1 MFTPRSSRRG
11 RLFASALLLG
21 CGLLLST
28 AAAGERV
35 SFNREIRP
43 ILSDRCYYCH
53 GFDEHTREADLRLD
67 READSRA
74 VIEPGDAGESELLRR
89 VLSDDEYEV
98 MPPPDSHKAALSDEE
113 IDTIRRWINEGARYE
128 PHWAFV
134 QPARPDVEVK
144 VAGGGDSTA
153 AVIDHFVTRR
163 QEQLGLQAA
172 APAAPAKWLRRLS
185 LDLTGLPPTP
195 GELVAFEKE
204 VAEHG
209 EAAYADA
216 VDRVLASPHYGE
228 RMALDWLDVA
238 RYADTHGF
246 QHDAHRMNWPWRDWV
261 TRAFNENMPFD
272 QFTIEQLAGD
282 LLEEPT
288 TDQLIAT
295 AFNRNHMI
303 NGEGGAIREENL
315 AKTAFDRVETTG
327 TAWLGLTVGCCQCH
341 DHKFDPIKQRDY
353 YQLFAFFNQ
362 TSEKAG
368 VDKQFSS
375 KRPGAKRS
383 TPYMVDRPYI
393 SLASDEEK
401 QRLEELRQDV
411 KRAEQTLEA
420 ERADFEAPFVKWIE
434 EMREDP
440 SLIKDRVTEGYLYR
454 FVNTIPLDKPKD
466 GNTARLTLNFLK
478 QTDPWK
484 PLTKAIDNAKRKV
497 AQLEG
502 QSPLVMIMRDDKPRD
517 TFILLRGNYETPGEK
532 VTAGVPEFLPSLPE
546 GAKADRLALAEWL
559 VSEEQPLTT
568 RVTVNR
574 LWQLMLGRGL
584 VPTPD
589 DFGLQGDLPT
599 HPDLLDWLAC
609 EFRTSG
615 WDVKALL
622 KGIALSK
629 AYRQSSE
636 VTPAAIEADPD
647 NRWLTRGPRRRL
659 DSRLLRDQALA
670 LSGLL
675 VREPGGPPVFP
686 YQPPGIWEEMSL
698 GKNHYEQD
706 HGDALYRRSLY
717 TVWRRIVSPANFFDV
732 PSRQVCS
739 VKPQLTST
747 PLHALTLLN
756 DKTYVEAARVWAGAL
771 LGLSDDDSRLR
782 EAFFAATARRPEPR
796 EMEALQATLADAR
809 QRYADAPEEAASLLS
824 VGEAESSSDA
834 PADEHAAWTTV
845 CLLMLNLDET
855 LSK

>member
-1 MFTPRSSRRG
+1 MVSPETLRRG
-11 RLFASALLLG
+11 CLLTSALSLG
-21 CGLLLST
+21 CGWLLAVAT
-28 AAAGERV
+28 AEERV

-74 VIEPGDAGESELLRR
+74 VIEPGVPEESELLRR

-98 MPPPDSHKAALSDEE
+98 MPPPDSHKAALSTEE
-113 IDTIRRWINEGARYE
+113 IDVLRRWISEGARYE

-134 QPARPDVEVK
+134 APARPDLDLS
-144 VAGGGDSTA
+144 VAEGSTKSSTA
-153 AVIDHFVTRR
+153 IDHYVAKQ
-163 QEQLGLQAA
+163 QESRGLQPAK
-172 APAAPAKWLRRLS
+172 PAAPAKWLRRVS
-185 LDLTGLPPTP
+185 LDLTGLPPTS
-195 GELVAFEKE
+195 GELVAFENE
-204 VAEHG
+204 VAERG

-216 VDRVLASPHYGE
+216 VDRLLASPHYGE

-238 RYADTHGF
+238 RYADTNGF

-288 TDQLIAT
+288 TDQLVAT

-341 DHKFDPIKQRDY
+341 DHKFDPIKQSDY

-393 SLASDEEK
+393 SLASDDEK
-401 QRLEELRQDV
+401 QRLKELQLEV
-411 KRAEQTLEA
+411 KHAEQALEA
-420 ERADFEAPFVKWIE
+420 ERPEFEPLFIKWVE

-440 SLIKDRVTEGYLYR
+440 SLIEERVTVNYLHR
-454 FVNTIPLDKPKD
+454 FVNTVPLDKPSN
-466 GNTARLTLNFLK
+466 GNNKKLTRNFLE
-478 QTDPWK
+478 QSERWRPF
-484 PLTKAIDNAKRKV
+484 TKRIDDAKR
-497 AQLEG
+497 AASNLEG
-502 QSPLVMIMRDDKPRD
+502 KSPLVMIMRDDKPRD
-517 TFILLRGNYETPGEK
+517 TFILLRGNYETPGDQ
-532 VTAGVPEFLPSLPE
+532 VTAGVPGFLPPLPQD
-546 GAKADRLALAEWL
+546 AKADRLALARWL

-574 LWQLMLGRGL
+574 LWQLMFGRGL

-599 HPDLLDWLAC
+599 HPDLLEWLAC

-615 WDVKALL
+615 WDVKAML

-636 VTPAAIEADPD
+636 VSPDSIDADPD

-659 DSRLLRDQALA
+659 DSRLLRDQTLA

-675 VREPGGPPVFP
+675 NREQGGPPVFP

-706 HGDALYRRSLY
+706 HGEALYRRSLY
-717 TVWRRIVSPANFFDV
+717 TVWRRVVAPANFFDV

-756 DKTYVEAARVWAGAL
+756 DPTYVEAARVWAGSL

-782 EAFFAATARRPEPR
+782 EAFFAATARRPEAR
-796 EMEALQATLADAR
+796 ELETLQATLDDAR
-809 QRYADAPEEAASLLS
+809 RRFAQAPEESIKLLA
-824 VGEAESSSDA
+824 VGEAETSADA
-834 PADEHAAWTTV
+834 AAEEHAAWTTV
-845 CLLMLNLDET
+845 CLLILNLDET

>member
-1 MFTPRSSRRG
+1 MHFADKMQSRR
-11 RLFASALLLG
+11 LALVAILSALTPLVAV
-21 CGLLLST
+21 
-28 AAAGERV
+28 AAEEATV
-35 SFNREIRP
+35 SFNRDIRP

-53 GFDEHTREADLRLD
+53 GFDEETREAELRLD

-74 VIEPGDAGESELLRR
+74 VIEPGVAEESELLRR
-89 VLSDDEYEV
+89 VTSDDEYEV
-98 MPPPDSHKAALSDEE
+98 MPPPDAHKAALTDEE
-113 IDTIRRWINEGARYE
+113 VEKLRLWINQGARYE

-134 QPARPDVEVK
+134 APARPDLNVSIGE
-144 VAGGGDSTA
+144 GETETSA
-153 AVIDHFVTRR
+153 AIDHFVAK
-163 QEQLGLQAA
+163 QQVAQGLEAA
-172 APAAPAKWLRRLS
+172 GPAPPAKWLRRVT
-185 LDLTGLPPTP
+185 LDLTGLPPSAS
-195 GELVAFEKE
+195 ELIAFEKAVE
-204 VAEHG
+204 ERG
-209 EAAYADA
+209 ESAYAA
-216 VDRVLASPHYGE
+216 EVDRVLASPHYGE

-238 RYADTHGF
+238 RYADTNGF

-261 TRAFNENMPFD
+261 TRAFNENLPFD
-272 QFTIEQLAGD
+272 RFTIEQLAGD

-288 TDQLIAT
+288 TDQLVAT

-303 NGEGGAIREENL
+303 NAEGGAIREENL

-327 TAWLGLTVGCCQCH
+327 TAWLGLTVGCSQCH

-353 YQLFAFFNQ
+353 YQLIAFFNQ
-362 TSEKAG
+362 TSERAG
-368 VDKQFSS
+368 KDKEISS
-375 KRPGAKRS
+375 KRPGAKRA
-383 TPYMVDRPYI
+383 TPYMVDRPYL
-393 SLASDEEK
+393 SLASDAQEA
-401 QRLEELRQDV
+401 ELQTLRKEV
-411 KRAEQTLEA
+411 KRHEERLKSEQPVYEPL
-420 ERADFEAPFVKWIE
+420 FVRWME

-440 SLIKDRVTEGYLYR
+440 TLIDKRVTVKYLHR
-454 FVNTIPLDKPKD
+454 FVNTAPIDQLDHW
-466 GNTARLTLNFLK
+466 NTKRLLRNFLD
-478 QTDPWK
+478 QDERWA
-484 PLTKAIDNAKRKV
+484 PLGKAIDKAKE
-497 AQLEG
+497 AASQFEG
-502 QSPLVMIMRDDKPRD
+502 QIPLVMIMRDDNPRD
-517 TFILLRGNYETPGEK
+517 TFILERGSYEMPGEK
-532 VTAGVPEFLPSLPE
+532 VTAGVPEFLPPLPE
-546 GAKADRLALAEWL
+546 GAKADRLAFARWL
-559 VSEEQPLTT
+559 VSEEHPLTT

-574 LWQLMLGRGL
+574 LWQLMFGRGI
-584 VPTPD
+584 VGTPD

-636 VTPAAIEADPD
+636 VPLAAYTADPD

-675 VREPGGPPVFP
+675 VREQGGPPVFP

-717 TVWRRIVSPANFFDV
+717 TVWRRVVAPANFFDV
-732 PSRQVCS
+732 PSRQTCA

-756 DKTYVEAARVWAGAL
+756 DTTYVEAARAWAGEL
-771 LGLSDDDSRLR
+771 LTLSDDEARLR
-782 EAFFAATARRPEPR
+782 EAFFAATARRPETR
-796 EMEALQATLADAR
+796 ELETLRATLNEAR
-809 QRYADAPEEAASLLS
+809 ERFANSPGEATKLLS
-824 VGEAESSSDA
+824 VGEAETPVET
-834 PADEHAAWTTV
+834 PAEEHAAWTSV
-845 CLLMLNLDET
+845 CLLVLNLDET